1 MTSLEQKDLDGYAEV
16 AAAIEEAVGRR
27 IAGQPALIRQ
37 TLVGLL
43 AEGHVLLEGVPGLGK
58 TELVKAFS
66 EALGIGFS
74 RVQFTPDLMPADIVG
89 TQVLEETESGHRHF
103 EYQAGPVFTNL
114 LLADEIN
121 RATPKT
127 QAALLEA
134 MQERQVTV
142 AGETRPL
149 PRPFLVLATQNPIEL
164 EGTYPL
170 PEAQLDRFMF
180 KATVNPPTAEVLE
193 EILRRTTTGSVPE
206 VPLTADIETLSA
218 MITMTPRLPVA
229 SHLLTYV
236 SQIIEATHP
245 DGDNA
250 TPPVKRY
257 VRWGAS
263 PRGAQAIILAGKAA
277 AMIDGR
283 PHVTAEDIRWAAPAA
298 LRHRLVLGYEAT
310 AEGVGTDAIIDEV
323 LHSVPEPRSGIRGA
337 P

>member
-1 MTSLEQKDLDGYAEV
+1 VEQYASVGHAIANAVSL
-16 AAAIEEAVGRR
+16 R
-27 IAGQPALIRQ
+27 ITGQNDLIRQ

-43 AEGHVLLEGVPGLGK
+43 SEGHVLLEGVPGLGK
-58 TELVKAFS
+58 TELVKAYAA
-66 EALGIGFS
+66 ALGISFG

-89 TQVLEETESGHRHF
+89 TQILSEDEEGHRRF
-103 EYQAGPVFTNL
+103 EYRPGPVFTNL

-134 MQERQVTV
+134 MQERSVTV

-180 KATVNPPTAEVLE
+180 KARVTSPTADTLE
-193 EILRRTTTGSVPE
+193 EILRRTTTGQHIDVPQ
-206 VPLTADIETLSA
+206 VADSETLSNMLA
-218 MITMTPRLPVA
+218 MTPTVPIA
-229 SHLLTYV
+229 SHLLRYV
-236 SQIIEATHP
+236 SLIIEATHP
-245 DGDNA
+245 DGA
-250 TPPVKRY
+250 TASPPVKRY

-263 PRGAQAIILAGKAA
+263 PRGGQAIVLGAKASA
-277 AMIDGR
+277 LLDGR
-283 PHVTAEDIRWAAPAA
+283 PNVTAEDIRWAAPAA

-310 AEGVGTDAIIDEV
+310 AEGVEPDSIINE
-323 LHSVPEPRSGIRGA
+323 LIQSTSEPKPDIRGVD
-337 P
+337 

>member
-1 MTSLEQKDLDGYAEV
+1 MEQYASVGHAIANAVSL
-16 AAAIEEAVGRR
+16 R
-27 IAGQPALIRQ
+27 ITGQNDLIRQ

-43 AEGHVLLEGVPGLGK
+43 SEGHVLLEGVPGLGK
-58 TELVKAFS
+58 TELVKAYAA
-66 EALGIGFS
+66 ALGISFG

-89 TQVLEETESGHRHF
+89 TQILSEDEEGHRRF
-103 EYQAGPVFTNL
+103 EYRPGPVFTNL

-134 MQERQVTV
+134 MQERSVTV

-180 KATVNPPTAEVLE
+180 KARVTSPTADTLE
-193 EILRRTTTGSVPE
+193 EILRRTTTGQYIDVPQ
-206 VPLTADIETLSA
+206 VADSETLSNMLA
-218 MITMTPRLPVA
+218 MTPTVPIA
-229 SHLLTYV
+229 SHLLRYV
-236 SQIIEATHP
+236 SLIIEATHP
-245 DGDNA
+245 DGA
-250 TPPVKRY
+250 TASPPVKRY

-263 PRGAQAIILAGKAA
+263 PRGGQAIVLGAKASA
-277 AMIDGR
+277 LLDGR
-283 PHVTAEDIRWAAPAA
+283 PNVTAEDIRWAAPAA

-310 AEGVGTDAIIDEV
+310 AEGVDPDSIINE
-323 LHSVPEPRSGIRGA
+323 LIQSTSEPKPDIRGVD
-337 P
+337 

>member
-1 MTSLEQKDLDGYAEV
+1 
-16 AAAIEEAVGRR
+16 
-27 IAGQPALIRQ
+27 
-37 TLVGLL
+37 L

-58 TELVKAFS
+58 TELVKAF
-66 EALGIGFS
+66 AAAIGVSFG

-89 TQVLEETESGHRHF
+89 TQILEESESGHRRF
-103 EYQAGPVFTNL
+103 EYRPGPVFTNL

-134 MQERQVTV
+134 MQERRVTV

-180 KATVNPPTAEVLE
+180 KVKVNPPTADTLE
-193 EILRRTTTGSVPE
+193 EILRRTTSGVTTE
-206 VPLTADIETLSA
+206 VPKVVDAETVRSMLA
-218 MITMTPRLPVA
+218 TTPTVPIA
-229 SHLLTYV
+229 AHLIRYV
-236 SQIIEATHP
+236 SLIVEATHP
-245 DGDNA
+245 DGA
-250 TPPVKRY
+250 TAPPAVKRY

-263 PRGAQAIILAGKAA
+263 PRGGQAMVLGAKAA
-277 AMIDGR
+277 ALLEGR
-283 PHVTAEDIRWAAPAA
+283 PHVTAGDIRWAARSA
-298 LRHRLVLGYEAT
+298 LRHRLVLGYEAS
-310 AEGVGTDAIIDEV
+310 AEGVRSDPIIDEV
-323 LHSVPEPRSGIRGA
+323 LKSVPEPKSDIRGV